1 MLVFGGEKEMRER
14 MAELKRRGFV
24 AMAPL
29 ALSPRLAAA
38 DNFPAKPVR
47 IVVPYPPGGGTDI
60 VARLVAPRLGE
71 RWKQTVIVE
80 NKAGASGIVGSEV
93 VAHAAADGYT
103 LMIMTGAHTVNP
115 VTLKKLPYDTE
126 RDFTPITTVAA
137 SALAIIGSAKAGMDS
152 LDTFLAAARAAP
164 GKYQFGSSENTTR
177 LGGELFRLRSG
188 LKIENVAYKGAA
200 PMMQDL
206 IGGHIP
212 VAFSTPLSTM
222 SHHRAGTVRIL
233 AISSKKRLPVIA
245 DVPTMDEAGVTGV
258 DQVNWFSLFG
268 PGNLPP
274 SLALF
279 LQKEMAAVLGEP
291 ETLAK
296 VRDLGSEPG
305 GEPPEAFAAR
315 VHKELA
321 MWATVAKEAGIEPE

>member
-1 MLVFGGEKEMRER
+1 

-24 AMAPL
+24 TAAAAAFAP
-29 ALSPRLAAA
+29 RFAAA
-38 DNFPAKPVR
+38 DSFPVKPVR
-47 IVVPYPPGGGTDI
+47 LIVPYPPGGGTDI
-60 VARLVAPRLGE
+60 IARLVAPRLGD
-71 RWKQTVIVE
+71 RWKQTIVIE
-80 NKAGASGIVGSEV
+80 NKAGASGIVGSEI
-93 VAHAAADGYT
+93 VAHAPPDGYT

-137 SALAIIGSAKAGMDS
+137 SPLALVGSVKAGMDS
-152 LDTFLAAARAAP
+152 MEKFVAAARAQP
-164 GKYQFGSSENTTR
+164 GKIQFGSSENTTR

-200 PMMQDL
+200 PMMQEL

-222 SHHRAGTVRIL
+222 AYHRAGTARIL
-233 AISSKKRLPVIA
+233 TISSKKRLAVIA
-245 DVPTMDEAGVTGV
+245 DVPTMEEAGIKGV

-268 PGNLPP
+268 PGNLP
-274 SLALF
+274 AERARF
-279 LQKEMAAVLGEP
+279 LQTEMAAVLAEP

-315 VHKELA
+315 VREELG
-321 MWATVAKEAGIEPE
+321 MWTVVAKEAGIEPE

>member
-1 MLVFGGEKEMRER
+1 MGAV
-14 MAELKRRGFV
+14 KRRGLV
-24 AMAPL
+24 AAAAL
-29 ALSPRLAAA
+29 ALAPRFALA
-38 DNFPAKPVR
+38 DSFPAKPVR
-47 IVVPYPPGGGTDI
+47 LIVPYPPGGGTDI
-60 VARLVAPRLGE
+60 VARLVAPRLNE

-93 VAHAAADGYT
+93 VAHAAPDGYT

-137 SALAIIGSAKAGMDS
+137 SPLALIGSVKAGMDS
-152 LDTFLAAARAAP
+152 MAKFMAAARAEP
-164 GKYQFGSSENTTR
+164 GKMQFGSSENTTR

-200 PMMQDL
+200 PMMQEL

-222 SHHRAGTVRIL
+222 AHHRAGTARIL
-233 AISSKKRLPVIA
+233 AISSNKRLAVIA
-245 DVPTMDEAGVTGV
+245 DVPTMEEAGVRGV

-268 PGNLPP
+268 PGKLPADL
-274 SLALF
+274 SRF
-279 LQKEMAAVLGEP
+279 LQSEVAAVLAEP
-291 ETLAK
+291 ATLAK

-315 VHKELA
+315 VREELG
-321 MWATVAKEAGIEPE
+321 MWAAVAKEAGIEPE

>member
-1 MLVFGGEKEMRER
+1 
-14 MAELKRRGFV
+14 MAELTRRGFV
-24 AMAPL
+24 ATTAAL
-29 ALSPRLAAA
+29 AVAPRLASAET
-38 DNFPAKPVR
+38 FPAKPVR
-47 IVVPYPPGGGTDI
+47 LIVPYPPGGGTDI

-93 VAHAAADGYT
+93 VAHAAPDGYT

-137 SALAIIGSAKAGMDS
+137 SPLALIGSVKAGMDS
-152 LDTFLAAARAAP
+152 MEKFIAAARSEP
-164 GKYQFGSSENTTR
+164 GKIQFGSSENTTR

-233 AISSKKRLPVIA
+233 AISSKKRLAVIA
-245 DVPTMDEAGVTGV
+245 DVPTMEEAGIKGV

-268 PGNLPP
+268 PGNLP
-274 SLALF
+274 AERARF
-279 LQKEMAAVLGEP
+279 LQTEMAAVLAEP

-315 VHKELA
+315 VHEELG
-321 MWATVAKEAGIEPE
+321 MWSVVAKEAGIEPE

>member
-1 MLVFGGEKEMRER
+1 

-24 AMAPL
+24 AVAAAAL
-29 ALSPRLAAA
+29 APRLAAA
-38 DNFPAKPVR
+38 ETFPAKPVR
-47 IVVPYPPGGGTDI
+47 LIIPYPPGGGTDI
-60 VARLVAPRLGE
+60 IARLVAPRLGE
-71 RWKQTVIVE
+71 RWKQTIVIE
-80 NKAGASGIVGSEV
+80 NKAGASGIVGSEI
-93 VAHAAADGYT
+93 VAHAAPDGYT

-137 SALAIIGSAKAGMDS
+137 SPLALIGSVKAGMDS
-152 LDTFLAAARAAP
+152 MEKFVAAARAEP
-164 GKYQFGSSENTTR
+164 GKIQFGSSENTTR

-200 PMMQDL
+200 PMMQEL

-222 SHHRAGTVRIL
+222 AYHRAGTARIL
-233 AISSKKRLPVIA
+233 AISSRKRLAVIA
-245 DVPTMDEAGVTGV
+245 DVPTMEEAGIEGV

-268 PGNLPP
+268 PGNLP
-274 SLALF
+274 AERARF
-279 LQKEMAAVLGEP
+279 LQIEMAAVLAEP
-291 ETLAK
+291 EMLAK

-315 VHKELA
+315 IREELG
-321 MWATVAKEAGIEPE
+321 MWSVVAKEAGIEPE

>member
-1 MLVFGGEKEMRER
+1 
-14 MAELKRRGFV
+14 MAELTRRGFV
-24 AMAPL
+24 ATTAAL
-29 ALSPRLAAA
+29 AVAPRLASAET
-38 DNFPAKPVR
+38 FPAKPVR
-47 IVVPYPPGGGTDI
+47 LIVPYPPGGGTDI

-93 VAHAAADGYT
+93 VAHAAPDGYT

-137 SALAIIGSAKAGMDS
+137 SPLALIGSVKAGMDS
-152 LDTFLAAARAAP
+152 MEKFIAAARSEP
-164 GKYQFGSSENTTR
+164 GKIQFGSSENTTR

-233 AISSKKRLPVIA
+233 AISSKKRLAVIA
-245 DVPTMDEAGVTGV
+245 DVPTMEEAGIKGV

-268 PGNLPP
+268 PGNLP
-274 SLALF
+274 AERARF
-279 LQKEMAAVLGEP
+279 LQTEMAAVLAEP

-315 VHKELA
+315 VHEELG
-321 MWATVAKEAGIEPE
+321 MWAVVAKEAGIEPE

>member
-1 MLVFGGEKEMRER
+1 
-14 MAELKRRGFV
+14 MAELTRRGFV
-24 AMAPL
+24 ATTAAL
-29 ALSPRLAAA
+29 AVAPRLASAET
-38 DNFPAKPVR
+38 FPAKPVR
-47 IVVPYPPGGGTDI
+47 LIVPYPPGGGTDI

-93 VAHAAADGYT
+93 VAHAAPDGYT

-137 SALAIIGSAKAGMDS
+137 SPLALIGSVKAGMDS
-152 LDTFLAAARAAP
+152 MEKFIAAARSEP
-164 GKYQFGSSENTTR
+164 GKIQFGSSENTTR

-212 VAFSTPLSTM
+212 IAFSTPLSTM

-233 AISSKKRLPVIA
+233 AISSKKRLAVIA
-245 DVPTMDEAGVTGV
+245 DVPTMEEAGIKGV

-268 PGNLPP
+268 PGNLP
-274 SLALF
+274 AERARF
-279 LQKEMAAVLGEP
+279 LQTEMAAVLAEP

-315 VHKELA
+315 VHEELG
-321 MWATVAKEAGIEPE
+321 MWAVVAKEAGIEPE

>member
-1 MLVFGGEKEMRER
+1 MGAV
-14 MAELKRRGFV
+14 KRRGLV
-24 AMAPL
+24 AAAAL
-29 ALSPRLAAA
+29 ALAPRFALA
-38 DNFPAKPVR
+38 DSFPAKPVR
-47 IVVPYPPGGGTDI
+47 LIVPYPPGGGTDI
-60 VARLVAPRLGE
+60 VARLVAPWLSE

-93 VAHAAADGYT
+93 VAHAAPDGYT

-137 SALAIIGSAKAGMDS
+137 SPLALIGSVKAGMDS
-152 LDTFLAAARAAP
+152 MAKFMAAARAEP
-164 GKYQFGSSENTTR
+164 GKMQFGSSENTTR

-200 PMMQDL
+200 PMMQEL

-222 SHHRAGTVRIL
+222 AHHRAGTARIL
-233 AISSKKRLPVIA
+233 AISSNKRLAVIA
-245 DVPTMDEAGVTGV
+245 DVPTMEEAGVRGV

-268 PGNLPP
+268 PGKLPADL
-274 SLALF
+274 SRF
-279 LQKEMAAVLGEP
+279 LQSEVAAVLAEP

-315 VHKELA
+315 VREELG
-321 MWATVAKEAGIEPE
+321 MWAAVAKEAGIEPE

>member
-1 MLVFGGEKEMRER
+1 
-14 MAELKRRGFV
+14 MAELTRRGFV
-24 AMAPL
+24 ATTAAL
-29 ALSPRLAAA
+29 AVAPRLASAET
-38 DNFPAKPVR
+38 FPAKPVR
-47 IVVPYPPGGGTDI
+47 LIVPYPPGGGTDI

-93 VAHAAADGYT
+93 VAHAAPDGYT

-137 SALAIIGSAKAGMDS
+137 SPLALIGSVKAGMDS
-152 LDTFLAAARAAP
+152 MEKVIAAARGEP
-164 GKYQFGSSENTTR
+164 GKIQFGSSENTTR

-233 AISSKKRLPVIA
+233 AISSKKRLAVIA
-245 DVPTMDEAGVTGV
+245 DVPTMEEAGIKGV

-268 PGNLPP
+268 PGNLP
-274 SLALF
+274 AERARF
-279 LQKEMAAVLGEP
+279 LQTEMAAVLAEP

-315 VHKELA
+315 VHEELG
-321 MWATVAKEAGIEPE
+321 MWAVVAKEAGIEPE

>member
-1 MLVFGGEKEMRER
+1 
-14 MAELKRRGFV
+14 MAELTRRGFV
-24 AMAPL
+24 ATTAAL
-29 ALSPRLAAA
+29 AVAPRLASAET
-38 DNFPAKPVR
+38 FPAKPVR
-47 IVVPYPPGGGTDI
+47 LIVPYPPGGGTDI

-93 VAHAAADGYT
+93 VAHAAPDGYT

-137 SALAIIGSAKAGMDS
+137 SPLALIGSVKARMDS
-152 LDTFLAAARAAP
+152 IEKFIAAARSEP
-164 GKYQFGSSENTTR
+164 GKIQFGSSENTTR

-233 AISSKKRLPVIA
+233 AISSKKRLAVIA
-245 DVPTMDEAGVTGV
+245 DVPTMEEAGIKGV

-268 PGNLPP
+268 PGNLQ
-274 SLALF
+274 AERARF
-279 LQKEMAAVLGEP
+279 LQTEMAAVLAEP

-296 VRDLGSEPG
+296 VRDLGSDPG

-315 VHKELA
+315 VHEELG
-321 MWATVAKEAGIEPE
+321 MWAVVAKEAGIEPE

>member
-1 MLVFGGEKEMRER
+1 MG
-14 MAELKRRGFV
+14 ALKRRGLV
-24 AMAPL
+24 AAAAL
-29 ALSPRLAAA
+29 ALAPRFALA
-38 DNFPAKPVR
+38 DSFPAKPVR
-47 IVVPYPPGGGTDI
+47 LVVPYPPGGGTDI
-60 VARLVAPRLGE
+60 VARLVAPRLNE

-93 VAHAAADGYT
+93 VAHAAPDGYT

-137 SALAIIGSAKAGMDS
+137 SPLALIGSVKAGMDS
-152 LDTFLAAARAAP
+152 MAKFMAAARAEP
-164 GKYQFGSSENTTR
+164 GKMQFGSSENTTR

-200 PMMQDL
+200 PMMQEL

-222 SHHRAGTVRIL
+222 AHHRAGTARIL
-233 AISSKKRLPVIA
+233 AISSNKRLAVIA
-245 DVPTMDEAGVTGV
+245 DVPTMEEAGVRGV

-268 PGNLPP
+268 PGKLPADL
-274 SLALF
+274 SRF
-279 LQKEMAAVLGEP
+279 LQSEVAAVLAEP

-315 VHKELA
+315 VREELG
-321 MWATVAKEAGIEPE
+321 MWAAVAKEAGIEPE

>member
-1 MLVFGGEKEMRER
+1 

-24 AMAPL
+24 AVAAAAL
-29 ALSPRLAAA
+29 APRLAAA
-38 DNFPAKPVR
+38 ETFPAKPVR
-47 IVVPYPPGGGTDI
+47 LIIPYPPGGGTDI
-60 VARLVAPRLGE
+60 IARLVAPRLGE
-71 RWKQTVIVE
+71 RWKQTIVIE
-80 NKAGASGIVGSEV
+80 NKAGASGIVGSEI
-93 VAHAAADGYT
+93 VAHAAPDGYT

-137 SALAIIGSAKAGMDS
+137 SPLALIGSVKAGMDS
-152 LDTFLAAARAAP
+152 MEKFVAAARAEP
-164 GKYQFGSSENTTR
+164 GKIQFGSSENTTR

-200 PMMQDL
+200 PMMQEL

-222 SHHRAGTVRIL
+222 AYHRASTARIL
-233 AISSKKRLPVIA
+233 AISSRKRLAVIA
-245 DVPTMDEAGVTGV
+245 DVPTMEEAGIKGV

-268 PGNLPP
+268 PGNLP
-274 SLALF
+274 AERARF
-279 LQKEMAAVLGEP
+279 LQIEMAAVLAEP

-315 VHKELA
+315 IREELG
-321 MWATVAKEAGIEPE
+321 MWSVVAKEAGIEPE

>member
-1 MLVFGGEKEMRER
+1 

-24 AMAPL
+24 ATAAL
-29 ALSPRLAAA
+29 ALAPRLAAA
-38 DNFPAKPVR
+38 QTFPAKPVR
-47 IVVPYPPGGGTDI
+47 LIVPYPPGGGTDI

-80 NKAGASGIVGSEV
+80 NKAGASGIVGSEI
-93 VAHAAADGYT
+93 VAHAAPDGYT
-103 LMIMTGAHTVNP
+103 LMVMTGAHTVNP
-115 VTLKKLPYDTE
+115 ATLTKLPYDTE

-137 SALAIIGSAKAGMDS
+137 SPLALIGSAKAGMVS
-152 LDTFLAAARAAP
+152 IATFVAAARAAP
-164 GKYQFGSSENTTR
+164 GKLQFGSSENTTR

-200 PMMQDL
+200 PMMQEL

-222 SHHRAGTVRIL
+222 SYHRAGTARIL
-233 AISSKKRLPVIA
+233 AISSKQRLAVIA
-245 DVPTMDEAGVTGV
+245 DVPTMEEAAIVGV

-268 PGNLPP
+268 PGRLPAEL
-274 SLALF
+274 SRF
-279 LQKEMAAVLGEP
+279 LQSEIAAVLAEP
-291 ETLAK
+291 DMLAR

-305 GEPPEAFAAR
+305 GEPCEVFGAQVR
-315 VHKELA
+315 RELA
-321 MWATVAKEAGIEPE
+321 MWAKVAKEAGIEPE

>member
-1 MLVFGGEKEMRER
+1 
-14 MAELKRRGFV
+14 MAELTRRGFV
-24 AMAPL
+24 ATTAAL
-29 ALSPRLAAA
+29 AVAPRLASAET
-38 DNFPAKPVR
+38 FPAKPVR
-47 IVVPYPPGGGTDI
+47 LIVPYPPGGGTDI

-71 RWKQTVIVE
+71 GWKQTVIVE
-80 NKAGASGIVGSEV
+80 NKAGASGIGGSEV
-93 VAHAAADGYT
+93 VAHAAPDGYT

-137 SALAIIGSAKAGMDS
+137 SPLALIGSVKAGMDS
-152 LDTFLAAARAAP
+152 MEKFIAAARSEP
-164 GKYQFGSSENTTR
+164 GKIQFGSSENTTR

-233 AISSKKRLPVIA
+233 AISSKKRLAVIA
-245 DVPTMDEAGVTGV
+245 DVPTMEEAGIKGV

-268 PGNLPP
+268 PGNLP
-274 SLALF
+274 AERARF
-279 LQKEMAAVLGEP
+279 LQTEMAAVLAEP

-315 VHKELA
+315 VHEELA
-321 MWATVAKEAGIEPE
+321 MWAVVAKEAGIEPE

>member
-1 MLVFGGEKEMRER
+1 

-24 AMAPL
+24 AAAAMAL
-29 ALSPRLAAA
+29 APRLASAET
-38 DNFPAKPVR
+38 FPAKPVR
-47 IVVPYPPGGGTDI
+47 LIVPYPPGGGTDI
-60 VARLVAPRLGE
+60 IARLVAPRLSE
-71 RWKQTVIVE
+71 RWKQTIVIE
-80 NKAGASGIVGSEV
+80 NKAGASGIVGSEI
-93 VAHAAADGYT
+93 VAHAPPDGYT

-126 RDFTPITTVAA
+126 RDFTPITTVVA
-137 SALAIIGSAKAGMDS
+137 SPLALIGSVKAGMDS
-152 LDTFLAAARAAP
+152 MEKFVAAARAQP
-164 GKYQFGSSENTTR
+164 GSIQFGSSENTTR

-200 PMMQDL
+200 PMMQEL
-206 IGGHIP
+206 IGGHIA

-222 SHHRAGTVRIL
+222 THHRAGTARIL
-233 AISSKKRLPVIA
+233 AISSKKRLAVIA
-245 DVPTMDEAGVTGV
+245 DVPTMEEAGIKGV

-268 PGNLPP
+268 PGNLPDER
-274 SLALF
+274 ARF
-279 LQKEMAAVLGEP
+279 LQTEMAAVLAEP

-315 VHKELA
+315 VREELG
-321 MWATVAKEAGIEPE
+321 MWAVVAKEAGIEPE

>member
-1 MLVFGGEKEMRER
+1 
-14 MAELKRRGFV
+14 MAELKRRGLV
-24 AMAPL
+24 GLAAL
-29 ALSPRLAAA
+29 ALAPRLAWA

-47 IVVPYPPGGGTDI
+47 IIVPYPPGGGTDI
-60 VARLVAPRLGE
+60 VVRMIAPRLGE

-80 NKAGASGIVGSEV
+80 NRAGASGIVGSEV
-93 VAHAAADGYT
+93 VAHAAPDGYT
-103 LMIMTGAHTVNP
+103 LLTMTGAHTVNQ
-115 VTLKKLPYDTE
+115 VTVKRLPYDTE
-126 RDFTPITTVAA
+126 RDFTPITTVVA
-137 SALAIIGSAKAGMDS
+137 SPLALVGSVKAGMDTMA
-152 LDTFLAAARAAP
+152 TFMSAARAQP

-200 PMMQDL
+200 PMMQEL

-233 AISSKKRLPVIA
+233 AISSRKRLTVIP
-245 DVPTMDEAGVTGV
+245 DVPTMEEAGVKGV

-268 PGNLPP
+268 PGKLPAE
-274 SLALF
+274 LARF
-279 LQKEMAAVLGEP
+279 LQTELAAVLAEP
-291 ETLAK
+291 ETLAR
-296 VRDLGSEPG
+296 VRDLGAEPG

-315 VHKELA
+315 VHEELG
-321 MWATVAKEAGIEPE
+321 MWAVVAKEAGIEPE

>member
-1 MLVFGGEKEMRER
+1 
-14 MAELKRRGFV
+14 MAELRRRGFMAAAALAV
-24 AMAPL
+24 A
-29 ALSPRLAAA
+29 PRLALAET
-38 DNFPAKPVR
+38 FPAKPVR
-47 IVVPYPPGGGTDI
+47 LVIPYPPGGGTDI
-60 VARLVAPRLGE
+60 IARLVAPRLGE
-71 RWKQTVIVE
+71 RWKQTVIVD
-80 NKAGASGIVGSEV
+80 NKAGASGIVGSEI
-93 VAHAAADGYT
+93 VAHAPPDGYT

-137 SALAIIGSAKAGMDS
+137 SPLALIGSVKAGMDS
-152 LDTFLAAARAAP
+152 MEKFVAAARAQP
-164 GKYQFGSSENTTR
+164 GKIQFGSSENTTR

-233 AISSKKRLPVIA
+233 AISSKKRLAVIA
-245 DVPTMDEAGVTGV
+245 DVPTMEEAGIKGV

-268 PGNLPP
+268 PGNLP
-274 SLALF
+274 AERARF
-279 LQKEMAAVLGEP
+279 LQTEMAAVLAEP

-315 VHKELA
+315 VREELG
-321 MWATVAKEAGIEPE
+321 MWSVVAKEAGIEPE

>member
-1 MLVFGGEKEMRER
+1 
-14 MAELKRRGFV
+14 MAELRRRGFMAAAALAV
-24 AMAPL
+24 A
-29 ALSPRLAAA
+29 PRLALAET
-38 DNFPAKPVR
+38 FPAKPVR
-47 IVVPYPPGGGTDI
+47 LVIPYPPGGGTDI
-60 VARLVAPRLGE
+60 IARLVAPRLGE
-71 RWKQTVIVE
+71 RWKQTVIVD
-80 NKAGASGIVGSEV
+80 NKAGASGIVGSEI
-93 VAHAAADGYT
+93 VAHAPPDGYT

-137 SALAIIGSAKAGMDS
+137 SPLALIGSVKAGMDS
-152 LDTFLAAARAAP
+152 MEKFVAAAQAQP
-164 GKYQFGSSENTTR
+164 GKIQFGSSENTTR

-233 AISSKKRLPVIA
+233 AISSKKRLAVIA
-245 DVPTMDEAGVTGV
+245 DVPTMEEAGIKGV

-268 PGNLPP
+268 PGNLP
-274 SLALF
+274 AERARF
-279 LQKEMAAVLGEP
+279 LQTEMAAVLAEP

-315 VHKELA
+315 VREELG
-321 MWATVAKEAGIEPE
+321 MWSVVAKEAGIEPE

>member
-1 MLVFGGEKEMRER
+1 

-24 AMAPL
+24 AAAAL
-29 ALSPRLAAA
+29 AVAPRLASAET
-38 DNFPAKPVR
+38 FPAKPVR
-47 IVVPYPPGGGTDI
+47 LVIPYPPGGGTDI
-60 VARLVAPRLGE
+60 IARLVAPRLGE

-93 VAHAAADGYT
+93 VAHAAPDGYT

-137 SALAIIGSAKAGMDS
+137 SPLALIGSVKAGMDS
-152 LDTFLAAARAAP
+152 MEKFVAAARAEP
-164 GKYQFGSSENTTR
+164 GKIQFGSSENTTR

-222 SHHRAGTVRIL
+222 SHHRAGTARIL
-233 AISSKKRLPVIA
+233 AISSKKRLAVIA
-245 DVPTMDEAGVTGV
+245 DVPTMEEAGIKGV

-268 PGNLPP
+268 PGNLP
-274 SLALF
+274 AERARF
-279 LQKEMAAVLGEP
+279 LQTEMAAVLAEP
-291 ETLAK
+291 ETLAN
-296 VRDLGSEPG
+296 VRDLGAEPG

-315 VHKELA
+315 VREELG
-321 MWATVAKEAGIEPE
+321 MWSVVAKEAGIEPE

>member
-1 MLVFGGEKEMRER
+1 

-24 AMAPL
+24 TAAASL
-29 ALSPRLAAA
+29 ALAPRLARA
-38 DNFPAKPVR
+38 DTFPAKAVR

-60 VARLVAPRLGE
+60 VARLVAPRLTE

-93 VAHAAADGYT
+93 VAHAPPDGHT

-115 VTLKKLPYDTE
+115 VTTRHLPYDTE
-126 RDFTPITTVAA
+126 KDFTPITTVAA
-137 SALAIIGSAKAGMDS
+137 SPLALIGSVKAGMTDMA
-152 LDTFLAAARAAP
+152 TFLAAARRP
-164 GKYQFGSSENTTR
+164 GSIQFGSSENTTR

-222 SHHRAGTVRIL
+222 SHHRAGTARIL
-233 AISSKKRLPVIA
+233 AIASRKRLQVVA
-245 DVPTMDEAGVTGV
+245 DVPTMEEAGVPNFISDT
-258 DQVNWFSLFG
+258 W
-268 PGNLPP
+268 
-274 SLALF
+274 
-279 LQKEMAAVLGEP
+279 
-291 ETLAK
+291 
-296 VRDLGSEPG
+296 
-305 GEPPEAFAAR
+305 
-315 VHKELA
+315 
-321 MWATVAKEAGIEPE
+321 